1 MKSPLRSFIF
11 TLQKRFSEPTPL
23 IQILIGPRQVGKT
36 TGTLQ
41 FLEIHSHPYHY
52 VSADALLSTD
62 TAWILDQWQQTLQ
75 KGNKALLIIDE
86 IQKVAEWSETIK
98 KLWDAQ
104 QRNTAKIDVLL
115 LGSSSLALSQGAS
128 ESLAGRFELIPVYH
142 WGYHESND
150 LHPMTLDTYLQYG
163 GYPKS
168 YDYLNDTER
177 WATYVK
183 GSVIDRVID
192 KDILSFATVKK
203 PALFR
208 QTFEILCNY
217 PSQEISFRKLLG
229 QLQDKGNTD
238 LVKYYI
244 SLFEGAFLFKSLQK
258 YSRQAF
264 RIKSSSPKIVPLCPC
279 FYQIFSHSE
288 DKHSFVFESTV
299 GATLLQLSSQ
309 VYYWREG
316 NAEVDF
322 VLVWRKKLF
331 AIEVK
336 SGKKRPATGLGL
348 FCKAFPEA
356 LPIIISRENYLDFV
370 QSPSDFLQRLS

>member
-1 MKSPLRSFIF
+1 MKSPIRTFIS
-11 TLQKRFSEPTPL
+11 TLQKRFSEPAPL

-36 TGTLQ
+36 TGVLQ
-41 FLEIHSHPYHY
+41 FLETYQQPYHY
-52 VSADALLSTD
+52 VSADALLTTD
-62 TAWILDQWQQTLQ
+62 TAWILDQWQQTLH
-75 KGNKALLIIDE
+75 KGNKALLVIDE
-86 IQKVAEWSETIK
+86 IQKVVGWSETIK
-98 KLWDAQ
+98 KLWDTQ
-104 QRNTAKIDVLL
+104 QRKNTQIDVLL

-142 WGYHESND
+142 WGYHESNA
-150 LHPMTLDTYLQYG
+150 LHPMTLDLYLQYG

-168 YDYLNDTER
+168 YDYLDDIER
-177 WATYVK
+177 WANYVK

-229 QLQDKGNTD
+229 QLQDQGNTD

-264 RIKSSSPKIVPLCPC
+264 RLKSSSPKIIPLCPC
-279 FYQIFSHSE
+279 FYQVFSHTE
-288 DKHSFVFESTV
+288 DKKSFVFESTV
-299 GATLLQLSSQ
+299 GATLLQISEQ
-309 VYYWREG
+309 VHYWREG

-322 VLVWRKKLF
+322 VVSWQKRVF

-336 SGKKRPATGLGL
+336 SGKKRPATGLIA

-356 LPIIISRENYLDFV
+356 IPIIISRENYLDFV
-370 QSPSDFLQRLS
+370 QSPSVFLQRLS